1 MWMFTIFPWLN
12 VILSC
17 FKQLSLNIFTLAEI
31 LNNSVYRLLQNDLCQ
46 LNNLNEMFS
55 VFLNSFSA
63 SKFFY
68 LFEVIF
74 LLRRDSLPSKPV
86 LVIKFVWANLAA
98 KVLNFGEVIYLSW
111 LWLVSFFSISLI
123 FCHNLFF

>member
-1 MWMFTIFPWLN
+1 M
-12 VILSC
+12 
-17 FKQLSLNIFTLAEI
+17 AEI

-86 LVIKFVWANLAA
+86 LVIKFAWANLAA
-98 KVLNFGEVIYLSW
+98 KVLNFGEVIYLS
-111 LWLVSFFSISLI
+111 
-123 FCHNLFF
+123 